1 MNYNTMLGLIDYT
14 IIRLVNFLEFIMLER
29 REDGVFWMGFLFM
42 KSLTQQNLYFWK
54 EAANVFLYVFN

>member
-1 MNYNTMLGLIDYT
+1 MNYNTMLGLIGYT

-29 REDGVFWMGFLFM
+29 GEDGVFWMGFLFM